1 MQRIGVDLLQQRMLS
16 GYQQR
21 AINHVSSRSS
31 GGPLGREVRVTVNFY
46 PEIAVAG
53 STVLAAMAREGLYR
67 NQFESGV
74 TAGDPSAR
82 PGGGRWLWES
92 QIFGG
97 AYDQAPCDQRP
108 KYGAL
113 NFRHRTTGGAPRFGA
128 VHLRLKRESL
138 FRTTFCYPDSAFRPA
153 DFGVAAR
160 SNLTHKARAA
170 AAIPR
175 RIDEDYIDYIEAHV
189 HGDLLLSRDVEA
201 IVLDPCYAGTDV
213 ERIARDLPCPVEWH
227 GGFALDVRAL
237 YRFRAY
243 RGAEYARLGTT
254 LARNGRLDA
263 RTIGNAIGSRKHDT
277 QMLKRV
283 WHYVAWFGDLESPV
297 TERPAREQGW

>member
-1 MQRIGVDLLQQRMLS
+1 MLS
-16 GYQQR
+16 EYQQY
-21 AINHVSSRSS
+21 AINHVSSRSF
-31 GGPLGREVRVTVNFY
+31 GVPVGHDVRVTVNFY
-46 PEIAVAG
+46 PEIAVG
-53 STVLAAMAREGLYR
+53 GLTVLAAIAREGVYR

-74 TAGDPSAR
+74 TAGDPSAY

-92 QIFGG
+92 RIFDG

-113 NFRHRTTGGAPRFGA
+113 NFRRRTTGGAPRFGP

-138 FRTTFCYPDSAFRPA
+138 FRTTFCYPDSAFGPA

-175 RIDEDYIDYIEAHV
+175 RVDEDYIDYIEAHV
-189 HGDLLLSRDVEA
+189 HGDLVLSRDVEA
-201 IVLDPCYAGTDV
+201 IVLDPCYTGTDV

-227 GGFALDVRAL
+227 GGFALDVHAV
-237 YRFRAY
+237 YRFQAY
-243 RGAEYARLGTT
+243 RGAEYAKLGTT

-263 RTIGNAIGSRKHDT
+263 ETIGKAIGSRKHDA
-277 QMLKRV
+277 QMLKRL
-283 WHYVAWFGDLESPV
+283 WHYVAWFGDLDSPI
-297 TERPAREQGW
+297 TERSGRE